1 MARMEPRFYAFD
13 PRPTRRALFLGACV
27 LAVLSAWALADARA
41 VDNAPLAVAR
51 AGITGGLMLAFVFA
65 WHRLRPRP
73 GWGVTL
79 SARGVALARPFTGSQ
94 LQLSWGQI
102 DSVRRMGRKED
113 LLGLFLDEG
122 AGCCSRGTFF
132 PRARRSASWRP
143 HWKKGSPPRV
153 STHSVA

>member
-1 MARMEPRFYAFD
+1 MEPRFYAFD
-13 PRPTRRALFLGACV
+13 PRPTRRALFVGACV
-27 LAVLSAWALADARA
+27 LAILSAWALADARTQG
-41 VDNAPLAVAR
+41 NAPLAVAR

-102 DSVRRMGRKED
+102 DSVRRLGRKED
-113 LLGLFLDEG
+113 VLGLFLDEG
-122 AGCCSRGTFF
+122 GRVLVTRHLFPSRTAFGELAAALEERKPA
-132 PRARRSASWRP
+132 PRFDA
-143 HWKKGSPPRV
+143 
-153 STHSVA
+153 

>member
-1 MARMEPRFYAFD
+1 MEPRFYAFD
-13 PRPTRRALFLGACV
+13 PRPTRRALFVGACV
-27 LAVLSAWALADARA
+27 LAILSAWALADARA
-41 VDNAPLAVAR
+41 RGNAPLAVAR

-102 DSVRRMGRKED
+102 DSVRRLGRKED
-113 LLGLFLDEG
+113 VLGLFLDEG
-122 AGCCSRGTFF
+122 GRVLVTRHLFPSRTAFSELAAALEERKPA
-132 PRARRSASWRP
+132 PRFDA
-143 HWKKGSPPRV
+143 
-153 STHSVA
+153 